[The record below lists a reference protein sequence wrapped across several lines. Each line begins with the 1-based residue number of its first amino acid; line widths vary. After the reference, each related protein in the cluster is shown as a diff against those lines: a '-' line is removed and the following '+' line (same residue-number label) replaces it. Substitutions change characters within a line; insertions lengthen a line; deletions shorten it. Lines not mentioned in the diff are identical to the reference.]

1 LLGQFASR
9 VPRPHLAPA
18 ATTAG
23 SEHSRAAALLPRSR
37 CRRTMLAAAVLSTV
51 GAPAAMLRGSYPDFA
66 APLYHASASV
76 CDAMAAPCAAAGD
89 GTTLDTAALQACIDH
104 CPRAPDG
111 SFAVVLRSGR
121 RFLSGSLNL
130 TSGCHLVIDGV
141 LLGST
146 DPADYPVVPPLPGY
160 GPGQRDIALHGW
172 GRHQALLSGW
182 NMSDVVVSG
191 RGIIDGQGLVVDPKL
206 KSSWVSRLRS
216 YISCK
221 KSKGGCAG
229 KPSASLPD
237 FGRPRVWEPMFSS
250 RLALVNL
257 TVTNQVPLSHPRPPH
272 APPPPHAP
280 RPHQCASGAR
290 PSGPC
295 THTRATTSTLGTSMS
310 VPRATR
316 ASPTTTA
323 SYAAFPALSCAALRG
338 ETPQRG
344 IENVPHQVSHPSL
357 PAEYNELSLLLSK
370 CVVNAG
376 PGQHLQPA
384 GRGLLGVGRRQQ
396 CGHQVGHELVREAAR
411 ARVLQ
416 SSLAGFDVHVRNIR
430 DRQ

>member
-1 LLGQFASR
+1 
-9 VPRPHLAPA
+9 
-18 ATTAG
+18 
-23 SEHSRAAALLPRSR
+23 
-37 CRRTMLAAAVLSTV
+37 MLAAAVLSTV

-229 KPSASLPD
+229 KPSASLLD

-257 TVTNQVPLSHPRPPH
+257 TVTNQVPSL
-272 APPPPHAP
+272 
-280 RPHQCASGAR
+280 
-290 PSGPC
+290 
-295 THTRATTSTLGTSMS
+295 TLGHPTRLPHRTRLALTSA
-310 VPRATR
+310 PLA
-316 ASPTTTA
+316 P
-323 SYAAFPALSCAALRG
+323 
-338 ETPQRG
+338 
-344 IENVPHQVSHPSL
+344 
-357 PAEYNELSLLLSK
+357 
-370 CVVNAG
+370 
-376 PGQHLQPA
+376 
-384 GRGLLGVGRRQQ
+384 GLLGRAPIRVRRRLHWARQ
-396 CGHQVGHELVREAAR
+396 CQCPARRGHPQRRRHRTQHFLRC
-411 ARVLQ
+411 
-416 SSLAGFDVHVRNIR
+416 HVPR
-430 DRQ
+430 